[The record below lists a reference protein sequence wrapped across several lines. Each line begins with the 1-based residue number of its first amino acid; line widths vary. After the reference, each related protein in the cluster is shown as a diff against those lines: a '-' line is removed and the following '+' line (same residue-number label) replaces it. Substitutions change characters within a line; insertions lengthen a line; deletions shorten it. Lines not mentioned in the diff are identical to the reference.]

1 MGDWK
6 GYFDVSG
13 FINQY
18 SNMVEFTFGIYNP
31 DTIALTTDPNDDLG
45 YILNWVGFQAQNA
58 ERARIAGV
66 ELSFNSMG
74 KIGDVELTSLL
85 GYTYMDPVS
94 LNQDSVYRQTFSDTS
109 VNLLKY
115 RFRHL
120 AKVDVQATYKKF
132 FVGFSCRYNSFMQNI
147 DAVFEED
154 VDPTDAELYILPGLA
169 EYRNKFNKGSF
180 VVDTRM
186 GYSINDAMKINF
198 IANNLL
204 NAEYVT
210 RPGDIQPPRSFVLQ
224 LQFQF

>member
-1 MGDWK
+1 
-6 GYFDVSG
+6 
-13 FINQY
+13 
-18 SNMVEFTFGIYNP
+18 
-31 DTIALTTDPNDDLG
+31 
-45 YILNWVGFQAQNA
+45 
-58 ERARIAGV
+58 
-66 ELSFNSMG
+66 
-74 KIGDVELTSLL
+74 
-85 GYTYMDPVS
+85 
-94 LNQDSVYRQTFSDTS
+94 
-109 VNLLKY
+109 
-115 RFRHL
+115 
-120 AKVDVQATYKKF
+120 
-132 FVGFSCRYNSFMQNI
+132 MQNI

-186 GYSINDAMKINF
+186 GFNINDAMKINF